1 MAQAGQAEQEG
12 ECGRWL
18 HGGHWSGLAWSWAAR
33 GRRAASAG
41 VCGEERLVLC
51 LLVVVVV
58 VVAWGFVSLR
68 IDRLM
73 AGWLVS
79 FHLLLLLSRGKRKE
93 KLASWSERGLSG
105 LDRS

>member
-1 MAQAGQAEQEG
+1 VGGAGSRPWHRLARLSRRASAAAG
-12 ECGRWL
+12 CMVGRR
-18 HGGHWSGLAWSWAAR
+18 SGLAWSWALR

-58 VVAWGFVSLR
+58 VVAKGFVSLR

-79 FHLLLLLSRGKRKE
+79 FHLLLEAESSEKERK
-93 KLASWSERGLSG
+93 ASELV
-105 LDRS
+105 